1 MHNTII
7 YLIGHYGVGKLT
19 IGKAIAAAT
28 GARLFDNHLA
38 NNVIFSLIRED
49 GKTKIPDRAWDLIM
63 TIRRQ
68 ALTAMAEIA
77 APQASFV
84 LTNALM
90 DSDPMDRQAYED
102 VVATAARR
110 KGTFV
115 PVLLA
120 ASDAAHALRI
130 PSAEREAR
138 LKMTDA
144 TGAQKVR
151 QSKRLLVVDHPN
163 RLDLDTT
170 DLPAEAAA
178 RQVIAHAE
186 RCALNRPSI

>member
-19 IGKAIAAAT
+19 IGKEIAAAT

-38 NNVIFSLIRED
+38 NNVIFALIRED
-49 GKTKIPDRAWDLIM
+49 GKTKIPEGAWDLIM

-68 ALTAMAEIA
+68 ALTAMAELA
-77 APQASFV
+77 SPEASFV

-90 DSDPMDRQAYED
+90 EGDPMDRQAYDE
-102 VVATAARR
+102 VVETAARR
-110 KGTFV
+110 GSTFV
-115 PVLLA
+115 PVFLS
-120 ASDAAHALRI
+120 ASDEAHAQRI

-138 LKMTDA
+138 LKMTDSA
-144 TGAQKVR
+144 GAALVR
-151 QSKRLLVVDHPN
+151 QSKPLLAVDHAN

-170 DLPAEAAA
+170 NLPASEAAL
-178 RQVIAHAE
+178 RVIAHAAQ
-186 RCALNRPSI
+186 RAVNTST